1 MAPTV
6 PSLSLAENL
15 DLVFRLLVVAPA
27 YGLAKFTIGIPKALR
42 RGIPLSLLG
51 ISTVCYT
58 FLACLSPRQIQTV
71 APNSQRAYASWIK
84 SKVKAQRKPGASP
97 QLRRLKHD
105 IEELEE
111 TGGSI
116 MWVGDRATASKFV
129 LFFHGGG
136 YVMCASDGQLE
147 WCWNA
152 YVCGG
157 PGEKHN
163 VAVGVMEYTLCPVAT
178 YPQQLRQC
186 CAALR
191 ALLER
196 GIRPSDIMIGGD
208 SAGGSL
214 TVQLLRHIVDP
225 HPCVEPLGNWLN
237 DEPLAAAFIV
247 SAPVSGR
254 TDTVS
259 YRENTLDMLSGPLIN
274 FLTEI
279 FLVPEN
285 VTPPLTME
293 EIRGLAF
300 PLESDLS
307 WLGRVHK
314 AARAM
319 YLTAGDEEVFRDHIC
334 EFVEALQARSKSVD
348 VRFDLFSKH
357 VHDSHLI
364 EGFFGTG
371 PAITAMAAWA
381 EDIF

>member
-1 MAPTV
+1 MPPTV
-6 PSLSLAENL
+6 PSLSLVENL
-15 DLVFRLLVVAPA
+15 DLVVRLLVVAPA
-27 YGLAKFTIGIPKALR
+27 YGLTRFITSIPKALR

-51 ISTVCYT
+51 ISTVCFT

-84 SKVKAQRKPGASP
+84 SKVKAQRKPGAST
-97 QLRRLKHD
+97 QLCRLKHD

-136 YVMCASDGQLE
+136 YVMCASDGHLE

-152 YVCGG
+152 YVLGG

-178 YPQQLRQC
+178 YPQQLRQG

-191 ALLER
+191 TLLER

-214 TVQLLRHIVDP
+214 TVQMLRHLVDP
-225 HPCVEPLGNWLN
+225 HPCVEPLGNRLG
-237 DEPLAAAFIV
+237 DEPLAATFIV
-247 SAPVSGR
+247 SAPFSGW

-259 YRENTLDMLSGPLIN
+259 YRENTLDMLSGPVIN
-274 FLTEI
+274 VLTKR
-279 FLVPEN
+279 FLVPGN

-300 PLESDLS
+300 PLEGDLS
-307 WLGRVHK
+307 WLGRIHK
-314 AARAM
+314 ASRAI

-334 EFVEALQARSKSVD
+334 EFVEALQARSQSVD
-348 VRFDLFSKH
+348 VKFDLFSKH
-357 VHDSHLI
+357 IHDSHLI

-381 EDIF
+381 KGIF